1 MTEGRCVE
9 VALPLPIQNSFTYRI
24 DSGQLTQAQIGVR
37 VRVPFKNRETTG
49 FVVGFSEAPPEQKL
63 KKIIEVTDAKP
74 VLSDRL
80 LRLTRWMAE
89 YYFSS
94 WGEAIEA
101 AVPHWVRQGKR
112 AKETPQVSEV
122 PTPEKPEPFKLNDE
136 QEKALSVIRAAFQ
149 QEIPKPIL
157 LYGITGSGK
166 TEVYLQAIAHALELG
181 LSSIYRLGN
190 VMLSTC

>member
-1 MTEGRCVE
+1 MTGGRCVE

-37 VRVPFKNRETTG
+37 VRVPFKNRETIG
-49 FVVGFSEAPPEQKL
+49 FVVGFSEAAPEQKL

-166 TEVYLQAIAHALELG
+166 TELYIRAIQDVLSQGKGIIVLVPEIAL
-181 LSSIYRLGN
+181 
-190 VMLSTC
+190 T